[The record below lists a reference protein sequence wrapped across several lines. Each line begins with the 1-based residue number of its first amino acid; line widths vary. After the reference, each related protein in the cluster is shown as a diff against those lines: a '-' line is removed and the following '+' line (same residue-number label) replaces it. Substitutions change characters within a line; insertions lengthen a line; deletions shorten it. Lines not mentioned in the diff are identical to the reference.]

1 MSYKTILVY
10 FRGESEAEALCAA
23 ADQVAAR
30 HEAHVIGLFVLPNVE
45 ALPVMGFPVPAGVKE
60 TYTNLHLQWAEGAMR
75 HFNRFAKNRPNWEW
89 RQIDS
94 GASTMSRVLADH
106 ACTADLVI
114 VGQPAKGTSFIEP
127 DMTFETALMGTGR
140 AVLIVPQKYSGKTI
154 GTNTVIG
161 WNGTREA
168 ARAAF
173 DAIDLMDAN
182 QKSET
187 TLFWVG
193 DSLGKDT
200 LPGAEMATTMARH
213 GIKVEAAAAPKTGGI
228 GPALLARA
236 KDRGADLLVM
246 GCFGHSQIREFI
258 FGGATEHV
266 LGHMELPVMMSR

>member
-1 MSYKTILVY
+1 MSCKTILVY
-10 FRGESEAEALCAA
+10 FRGESEAEALCTAA
-23 ADQVAAR
+23 EQIAER
-30 HEAHVIGLFVLPNVE
+30 HDAHVIGLFVLPNIE
-45 ALPVMGFPVPAGVKE
+45 ALPVMGFPVPAGIKE
-60 TYTNLHLQWAEGAMR
+60 SYANVHLQWAEGAKR
-75 HFNRFAKNRPNWEW
+75 QFDRFAKNSPDWEW

-94 GASTMSRVLADH
+94 GGSTISRVLADH

-114 VGQPAKGTSFIEP
+114 VGQPAKGASFVEP

-140 AVLIVPQKYSGKTI
+140 AVLIVPQNYSGKAI

-173 DAIDLMDAN
+173 DAIELMEGSE
-182 QKSET
+182 KSEA
-187 TLFWVG
+187 TLVWLG
-193 DSLGKDT
+193 DASGRDT
-200 LPGAEMATTMARH
+200 LPGAEMATAMARH
-213 GIKVEAAAAPKTGGI
+213 GVKVEAFAAPRVGGI

-266 LGHMELPVMMSR
+266 LRHMDLPVMMSR